1 VKCPCCSQPMP
12 PAPLVVDL
20 DSNIITDGKLK
31 VRLRPSVAEVAFK
44 LVEAMPAV
52 VFYEKLYTG
61 RSRVKESNDPQKVVQ
76 VYVHQLRI
84 VLAHM
89 GFRIDY
95 AYGTGYRIV
104 RDAGN
109 EVIDQVDLI
118 KQRQVLK
125 SEKVVRIK

>member
-1 VKCPCCSQPMP
+1 MP

-44 LVEAMPAV
+44 LVQSMPAV
-52 VFYEKLYTG
+52 VYYEKLYTS
-61 RSRVKESNDPQKVVQ
+61 RERVKESNDPKKVVE
-76 VYVHQLRI
+76 VYVHQLRV

-89 GFRIDY
+89 GFRSDY

-109 EVIDQVDLI
+109 DVIDQVDLI
-118 KQRQVLK
+118 KQNRQARAD
-125 SEKVVRIK
+125 KVVRIK